1 MEPYLIG
8 QIAALLTAGFW
19 TINSILFSNA
29 GKKIGSISVN
39 AYRIIMAVVFLSI
52 THLFL
57 YGNFFPIANNEQWLW
72 IGLSGIVGLGIGDF
86 GLFAAFVIIGPRR
99 SLLIMSLAPVFGSIA
114 AFLLLNET
122 LSQYAILG
130 MALTLIGIS
139 IVVIEKEGR
148 SYEDILSKDI
158 KIKGLIYA
166 FIGAAAQ
173 GIGTV
178 FAKKGML
185 YTSSGLSIDPLP
197 ATLIRMILAAV
208 FIWIVVVLAGKLP
221 DLRKAVK
228 SKEGMKNTALG
239 AVFGPFLGVTL
250 SMVAA
255 ANTEIGVAQTLMS
268 LMPVIV
274 IPILWFGYKQK
285 TNIRGIIGAFISIAG
300 VAILFLI

>member
-8 QIAALLTAGFW
+8 QIAALLTAGLW

-39 AYRIIMAVVFLSI
+39 AYRIIMAVLFLSVTQGI
-52 THLFL
+52 L
-57 YGNFFPIANNEQWLW
+57 YGNLIPIANNEQWLW

-99 SLLIMSLAPVFGSIA
+99 SLLIMSLAPVFGSIV
-114 AFLLLNET
+114 AFFLLNET
-122 LSQYAILG
+122 LSEYAILG

-139 IVVIEKEGR
+139 IVVIEKEGK
-148 SYEDILSKDI
+148 SYEDILSKNI

-178 FAKKGML
+178 LAKKGML
-185 YTSSGLSIDPLP
+185 YTSGPSIDPLP

-208 FIWIVVVLAGKLP
+208 FIWIVVLCAGKLP
-221 DLRKAVK
+221 ELKKAVK
-228 SKEGMKNTALG
+228 SREGMKNTALG

-255 ANTEIGVAQTLMS
+255 ANIEIGVAQTMMS

-285 TNIRGIIGAFISIAG
+285 TNIRGIIGALISIAG